1 MGEQIRAIVKP
12 ELLVWARESAHFQP
26 HVAAKKANVPVER
39 LLEWET
45 GETSPTINQ
54 LRTLAN
60 IYKRPLAV
68 FFLPEAPEQF
78 DVMRDFRR
86 LPGTVRAEYSPELAR
101 AALSWRLPSGVP
113 DFAAKSRWNSR
124 KTWGLMCLGWRLT
137 PAHSYKPRTSSRIKP
152 ERSCT
157 SRFKNSISGRSSTR
171 P

>member
-86 LPGTVRAEYSPELAR
+86 LPGTVRAEYSPELALAVRR
-101 AALSWRLPSGVP
+101 ARFRREIAVELAEDLGLDFPRWALAAPPLIQPPNNSPKKARPS
-113 DFAAKSRWNSR
+113 R
-124 KTWGLMCLGWRLT
+124 
-137 PAHSYKPRTSSRIKP
+137 
-152 ERSCT
+152 T
-157 SRFKNSISGRSSTR
+157 SRFKNSISGRS
-171 P
+171 